1 MVKAVKRVMLI
12 LCLVLL
18 ISITCWGDSPTQPEE
33 YIIADHTVVDQFE
46 KIPEEYINIV
56 KTYWVQ
62 ILGESHSQAYRD
74 GLVLLE
80 KLHPKFKAKIQ
91 GDSDYNPP
99 LPQTDQYLR
108 MSKKRWSGS
117 GWYHW
122 GTSEADFWTS
132 QTGIEKIKSNVAYCN
147 THNLPVKVVGFGW
160 CWDMT
165 RGSDTTRSP
174 SVDPVYGCHWYGST
188 DGNVSGWWGLDEEDS
203 PINCKTYCRQIDD
216 YNEFC
221 RLNNYITK
229 FIFTTGPVDVSLK
242 SESGYQGYLKNDYIR
257 KYVKAK
263 GNRVLFD
270 YADILCY
277 NNNGELENTTWEDK
291 STGNKYTYPVIHP
304 DNDTEDTGHISNAG
318 AIRLAKAMWWMLAR
332 IAGWE
337 GDPEQDLTPPEVVS
351 IGSGSAT
358 TVEIVFNE
366 KVTEET
372 AENIANYVISGGDIA
387 VSQAVLDT
395 TETGAKVTLTTSSHQ
410 DGTYNIIIAGIKD
423 QAGNEMNSPRSFNYN
438 VGTSD
443 TTPPSPVSQ
452 VNDGLGADI
461 SHTNSATTISANWV
475 DSQSGIVKYWYAV
488 GTSPGSTDLVNWT
501 DNGNNLSVT
510 FTFMKPALIDG
521 RTYYVSVIAEKGN
534 GLKSL
539 WTSSNGQ
546 TVDLTPPL
554 ISNLAT
560 VNITSSGAELSWE
573 TNEAVTWL
581 FEYGLTPEY
590 GLKVTGSN
598 ETATV
603 HKVGLTGL
611 LSTTHYNYRI
621 TVTDEVGNTSS
632 SEGSFT
638 TSAKQNLNEELVAYW
653 KFDEEN
659 GVIAIDSSVNG
670 INAQLGAE
678 PKTPVRCSGKIGNG
692 LLFDGENDEVIVPT
706 IEALQL
712 RSRTISFWVKLDTLK
727 TYNMIYGD
735 SNSDYLA
742 FDTTG
747 YLRICWRD
755 QNNGQVS
762 ILEPKAKVT
771 VGVWTFYTITFEV
784 IDNLVTVKIYKD
796 GVLVNPEPYQNQNG
810 ITPYQI
816 KYIGARNSYGA
827 NILDGALDEF
837 RIHNRALSLA
847 EINELLK
854 GTLEDITPPSAVI
867 QVNDGLGS
875 DISHT
880 NSADTISA
888 NWDPAGDS
896 ESGIAK
902 YWYAIGTSPGGTDLV
917 NWTDNGNKLSVTV
930 TKLSLTENQTYYVS
944 VKAENGSGLSSDLKS
959 SDGQKVD
966 LAPVISNLETV
977 NITSENAEISWV
989 TNEPVTSQLE
999 YGLTTEYG
1007 LMVPVSSQPA
1017 TVHTVGLTGLLSKTQ
1032 YNYRITVIDAVG
1044 NTSISEGFFTTS
1056 ISSSQTYTL
1065 NITAVNGV
1073 VIKNPDRTHYEENSL
1088 VELRAI
1094 PDPGYEF
1101 SSWTGVVTG
1110 NQNPVTVNMDS
1121 DKTITANFVVF
1132 SPSVVN
1138 VRKNAKNSALLKWT
1152 APEVGVMEY
1161 RIYRNSQ
1168 LINRTTEL
1176 TYTDSNLPAGNYIY
1190 QVSAVSA
1197 NGLRE
1202 SALTVATVP
1211 IVVANEPT
1219 RVSEVYVGGWETDN
1233 EILTKEELE
1242 LTAAKKM
1249 ETEGKVL
1256 TKDDLELIASKKI
1269 MIGGRSFC
1277 QNIRR
1282 GLAGIYSDYGFADI
1296 AKNLNN
1302 YNQRRPSEGDLETNY
1317 FDNHNFLQYVCLLDP
1332 RTARIEEF
1340 NSFFTGTPYYSS
1352 GVTYDFHDD
1361 VDIAILEIEADETG
1375 AYSHDKIYEKY
1386 KATMTK
1392 LQADYPN
1399 TTFIFFSH
1407 YIYFDQVDTYWG
1419 IFNKSSK
1426 KFNNLLFSEMLGK
1439 VPIYDFADIL
1449 STRPDGEICTDIS
1462 STDNQVYR
1470 RICPEY
1476 NNGLDGVNHPNTDF
1490 IEKRLAKGLILLLKK
1505 VIELKSAQNDLIA
1518 PVVSEIQVPEITVNG
1533 VTISWRTNE
1542 PSTSR
1547 VEYGLSTEYGSSLIS
1562 SAQPITE
1569 HNITLTGL
1577 IPGSQYYFRI
1587 IATDAAGNTST
1598 ADGSFGTLTDQNKD
1612 DGLVAYWKF
1621 DEGGLNTVKDSVG
1634 NNTGTIAE
1642 PIQWVAGHQGSGVL
1656 LNKNYVDLGLDDF
1669 GLTNELT
1676 ISAWI
1681 KVNGDTG
1688 SNQVIIQ
1695 RGQYVYPFM
1704 LSLEPRNNGWLIKGG
1719 VRGNDSPTHNTTLYT
1734 PDVEKYISANQWYHI
1749 VMTYQNGTL
1758 VVYLDGNEYARNH
1771 SAVSDFNFGFHAS
1784 NTYIGAAPVQASTNF
1799 FNGVID
1805 EVRIYNRG
1813 LSADEVGRI
1822 YKSIE

>member
-1 MVKAVKRVMLI
+1 MMLKTKKVI
-12 LCLVLL
+12 FVFWLSFL
-18 ISITCWGDSPTQPEE
+18 ISVTCWGDSPTQPEE

-122 GTSEADFWTS
+122 GTSEADFWTT
-132 QTGIEKIKSNVAYCN
+132 QTGIEKIKTNVTYCN

-188 DGNVSGWWGLDEEDS
+188 DGNVSGWWGLDEDDS
-203 PINCKTYCRQIDD
+203 PINCKTYCQQIDN
-216 YNEFC
+216 YNEYC
-221 RLNNYITK
+221 SQNNYITQ
-229 FIFTTGPVDVSLK
+229 FIYTTGPVDVSLK

-263 GNRVLFD
+263 GKRVLFD

-277 NNNGELENTTWEDK
+277 NDNGELETTTWEDK
-291 STGNKYTYPVIHP
+291 STGNKYTYPIIHP

-351 IGSGSAT
+351 VGSGSAT

-366 KVTEET
+366 KVTVET

-443 TTPPSPVSQ
+443 TTPPAPVSQ
-452 VNDGLGADI
+452 VNDGLGMDI
-461 SHTNSATTISANWV
+461 SHTNSTTTISANWI
-475 DSQSGIVKYWYAV
+475 DSQNGIVKYWYAV

-501 DNGNNLSVT
+501 DNGNNLLVT
-510 FTFMKPALIDG
+510 FTFTKPALIDG

-659 GVIAIDSSVNG
+659 GVIAIDSSVKG

-678 PKTPVRCSGKIGNG
+678 PKTPVRCAGKIGNG
-692 LLFDGENDEVIVPT
+692 LLFDGMNDEVIVPT

-755 QNNGQVS
+755 QNNGQAS

-810 ITPYQI
+810 ITPYQV
-816 KYIGARNSYGA
+816 KYIGARNAYGA

-847 EINELLK
+847 EINELLT
-854 GTLEDITPPSAVI
+854 GTPEDITRPSAVTQI
-867 QVNDGLGS
+867 NDGLDA
-875 DISHT
+875 DISHA
-880 NSADTISA
+880 NSVDTLAA
-888 NWDPAGDS
+888 NWGPASDP

-930 TKLSLTENQTYYVS
+930 TGLSLSENQTYYVS
-944 VKAENGSGLSSDLKS
+944 VKAENGSGLSSDSKS

-977 NITSENAEISWV
+977 NITSENTEISWV
-989 TNEPVTSQLE
+989 TNEPVTSRLE
-999 YGLTTEYG
+999 YGLTPEYG
-1007 LMVPVSSQPA
+1007 LTVPVSSQPA

-1032 YNYRITVIDAVG
+1032 YNYRISVIDAVG
-1044 NTSISEGFFTTS
+1044 NTGISEGSFTTS
-1056 ISSSQTYTL
+1056 DVTAPAPNYTL

-1073 VIKNPDRTHYEENSL
+1073 VTKNPDRTQYEENSL

-1110 NQNPVTVNMDS
+1110 NQNPVTVKMDS

-1138 VRKNAKNSALLKWT
+1138 VRKNAKNSVLLKWT
-1152 APEVGVMEY
+1152 APEVGVSEY

-1197 NGLRE
+1197 DGLRE

-1375 AYSHDKIYEKY
+1375 AYSYDKIYEKY

-1439 VPIYDFADIL
+1439 APIYDFADIL
-1449 STRPDGEICTDIS
+1449 STRPDGEIYTDIS

-1476 NNGLDGVNHPNTDF
+1476 NNGLDGVNHPNTGF

-1598 ADGSFGTLTDQNKD
+1598 ANSSFNTLTDQNMD
-1612 DGLVAYWKF
+1612 EGLGAYWKF
-1621 DEGGLNTVKDSVG
+1621 DEGGGTEIIDSTSNHYNGVLK
-1634 NNTGTIAE
+1634 E
-1642 PIQWVAGHQGSGVL
+1642 PAQWVAGNQGSGIL
-1656 LNKNYVDLGLDDF
+1656 LNNNYINLGSSDF
-1669 GLTNELT
+1669 GLTDELT
-1676 ISAWI
+1676 ISAWVKI
-1681 KVNGDTG
+1681 NGDTG
-1688 SNQVIIQ
+1688 ANQVIIR
-1695 RGQYVYPFM
+1695 RGQYVYPFT
-1704 LSLEPRNNGWLIKGG
+1704 IF
-1719 VRGNDSPTHNTTLYT
+1719 YT
-1734 PDVEKYISANQWYHI
+1734 PHQTIVGIIRTTTGTHYAYPKAKITANEWHHV
-1749 VMTYQNGTL
+1749 VMTYKNGAL
-1758 VVYLDGNEYARNH
+1758 ELYIDYLDEDNKLDKYTESNATGNLHFGYV
-1771 SAVSDFNFGFHAS
+1771 VSE
-1784 NTYIGAAPVQASTNF
+1784 TYIGAGPSTTTQTTEF

-1805 EVRIYNRG
+1805 EIRIYNRALTSNEVKQ
-1813 LSADEVGRI
+1813 LS
-1822 YKSIE
+1822 K